1 MKKLL
6 KKSLLIIMALVI
18 ALGSM
23 LVGCAEESEKAPD
36 LKAST
41 RKRKEQ
47 VHIFNCVETEDYLVR
62 NGRSD
67 YVIVFPAVATSH
79 MNDESVSELLTFF
92 KQATGI
98 TLPSKPDTGLTFDEE
113 CKYISIGDTSVAQ
126 QAGVS
131 VDKTGL
137 GTGGYE
143 IKTIN
148 KSIFIAG
155 GAWGEVYGVYGLL
168 DLLFNFEVYSGDEI
182 YIDTGVTELKL
193 YDYDVKDI
201 PDIEHMMGPY
211 GRSVADSRRLT
222 LKWVGDVYADNR
234 GYVYHNMLTG
244 IIPFE
249 LYGIDVNSDKDVN
262 GNDIT
267 QNMKDDILN
276 HPMYSEKPEWF
287 NHPEWYVM
295 EKTVNQDPLGDN
307 TKREPLQVNLSVSVE
322 DWSDEQNQNSQDLL
336 FEVML
341 YEMRL
346 ALDASPNRI
355 MSFTPEDNT
364 YWSDDAASMASY
376 EKYGTHAAEYIQFA
390 NKIAAELKKD
400 YPDFRLELFAYSA
413 TEKAPVKKNDKG
425 ELVPIDDS
433 VVLGENVDIMLCFS
447 FLNRTCDVYNEKL
460 NAEHLTMATEWAPLI
475 KRASSWL
482 YGLTYYANYFMPTNT
497 LMGIADSYRYM
508 FEQGYKMILDEAQVG
523 VSGYVATDW
532 AVVKTYLASKLH
544 WDVYQNQGELIKDF
558 FNNYFKVASND
569 MYQAFNMIHN
579 RITELGI
586 IQEDLTNI
594 RLDHSAAQ
602 AAMKKESSWSEN
614 MLNQILAKFD
624 DAYKAIEVYK
634 NTDAVLYQKL
644 YNRINLESLSIRYL
658 KIEIYGKYYGE
669 QKSQWLKEL
678 RKDAEELGMK
688 RFGGL
693 VTFDDYFGKA

>member
-1 MKKLL
+1 MKKIFR
-6 KKSLLIIMALVI
+6 KFILIVTVLIL
-18 ALGSM
+18 ALGGT
-23 LVGCAEESEKAPD
+23 LTGCNEQTESAPD
-36 LKAST
+36 LKANT
-41 RKRKEQ
+41 RERKAQ
-47 VHIFNCVETEDYLVR
+47 VHVYNMTETQDYVVK
-62 NGRSD
+62 NGMSD
-67 YVIVFPAVATSH
+67 YVLVFPETPTSH
-79 MNDESVSELLTFF
+79 LNDEAVSELLTFF
-92 KQATGI
+92 KQATGV

-113 CKYISIGDTSVAQ
+113 CKYISIGDTTIAS
-126 QAGVS
+126 QAGVQ
-131 VDKTGL
+131 VDKTEL

-143 IKTIN
+143 IKTVN

-168 DLLFNFEVYSGDEI
+168 DLYFNFEVYTGDEI

-193 YDYDVKDI
+193 YDFDVKDI

-211 GRSVADSRRLT
+211 GRNAADSRRLT

-234 GYVYHNMLTG
+234 GYVYHNMLNG

-249 LYGIDVNSDKDVN
+249 LYGVDVNADTDVN
-262 GNDIT
+262 GNPIT
-267 QNMKDDILN
+267 KNMKDDILN

-307 TKREPLQVNLSVSVE
+307 SKKEPLQVNLSVSVE
-322 DWSDEQNQNSQDLL
+322 GWSDEQNQISQDLL
-336 FEVML
+336 FDVML

-355 MSFTPEDNT
+355 MQFTPQDNT

-390 NKIAAELKKD
+390 NKIATELKKD

-425 ELVPIDDS
+425 EFVPIDET
-433 VVLGENVDIMLCFS
+433 VVLADNVDIMLCFS

-460 NAEHLTMATEWAPLI
+460 NAEHLIMATEWAPLI

-497 LMGIADSYRYM
+497 LMGISDSYRYM
-508 FEQGYKMILDEAQVG
+508 YEQGYKMILDEAQVG
-523 VSGYVATDW
+523 VNGYVATDW
-532 AVVKTYLASKLH
+532 AVVKTYLASKIH
-544 WDVYQNQGELIKDF
+544 WDVYQNQGELIVDF
-558 FNNYFKVASND
+558 FDNYFKAASKD
-569 MYQAFNMIHN
+569 MYEAFNLIQN

-594 RLDHSAAQ
+594 RVDHSAAQ
-602 AAMKKESSWSEN
+602 KAMLKESSWSDK
-614 MLNQILAKFD
+614 LLQQILGKFD

-634 NTDAVLYQKL
+634 DTDPTLYSKL
-644 YNRINLESLSIRYL
+644 YDRINLESLAIRYL
-658 KIEIYGKYYGE
+658 RIEIYGKYYGE
-669 QKSQWLKEL
+669 QKAQWLKDL
-678 RKDAEELGMK
+678 RKDAETLGMK